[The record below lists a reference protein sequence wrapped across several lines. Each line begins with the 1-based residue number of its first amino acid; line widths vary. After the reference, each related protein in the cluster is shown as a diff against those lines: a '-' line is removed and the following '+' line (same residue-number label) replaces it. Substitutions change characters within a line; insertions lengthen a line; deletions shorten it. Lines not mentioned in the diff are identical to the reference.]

1 MALLFPQ
8 PGDRGEPD
16 VRTGRTGGSAVGE
29 DRRLVRDGLQ
39 VLAHGALACPACD
52 LPVWPA
58 PKLRPR
64 EPLAC
69 AYCEHTAAAIE
80 FMREDVAD
88 APGNEVVLV
97 ARTRV

>member
-16 VRTGRTGGSAVGE
+16 AKAGQMGGSVGE
-29 DRRLVRDGLQ
+29 ERRLVRDGLQ
-39 VLAHGALACPACD
+39 VLAHGALVCPACE

-64 EPLAC
+64 EPLTC
-69 AYCEHTAAAIE
+69 AYCEHTAAAVG
-80 FMREDVAD
+80 FLREDVID

-97 ARTRV
+97 ARTRA